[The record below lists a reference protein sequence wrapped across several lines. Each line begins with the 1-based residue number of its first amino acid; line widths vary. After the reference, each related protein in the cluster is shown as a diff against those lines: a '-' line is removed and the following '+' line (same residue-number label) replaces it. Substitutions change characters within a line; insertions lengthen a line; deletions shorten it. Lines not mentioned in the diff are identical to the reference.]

1 MCIQHGHEIRQLLE
15 TKFQHV
21 FNQIRDEYDQQCSH
35 LLTTIERDIN
45 QMNVLL
51 QDMNTKVES
60 SPLIINDT
68 IGLLT
73 KHVQRLDVLTKNLEY
88 DWQMITQTS
97 NLLREIQ
104 NHVFPFFSIYLV
116 DKFECENV
124 LPSAPLAIPKADV
137 TFKESRLMTIEN
149 KENFIETNLL
159 PAPIPNPSRPVAISV
174 IPCRPKNDVR

>member
-1 MCIQHGHEIRQLLE
+1 MCNQHGHEIRQLLE

-21 FNQIRDEYDQQCSH
+21 FNQIRDEYDQQCSQ

-51 QDMNTKVES
+51 QDINSKFES

-68 IGLLT
+68 IVLLT

-97 NLLREIQ
+97 
-104 NHVFPFFSIYLV
+104 
-116 DKFECENV
+116 KKKNV
-124 LPSAPLAIPKADV
+124 L
-137 TFKESRLMTIEN
+137 KEI
-149 KENFIETNLL
+149 
-159 PAPIPNPSRPVAISV
+159 
-174 IPCRPKNDVR
+174 